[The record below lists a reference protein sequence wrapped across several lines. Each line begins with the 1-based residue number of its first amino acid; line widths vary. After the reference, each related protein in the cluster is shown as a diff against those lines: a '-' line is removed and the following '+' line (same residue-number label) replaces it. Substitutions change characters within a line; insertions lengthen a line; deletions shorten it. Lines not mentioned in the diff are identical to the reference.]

1 MSNSNNWP
9 DWLPLREPLKPMS
22 PYGAP
27 QVVASAQLNTNENPF
42 APSAAL
48 VAAIT
53 KRVAE
58 VSATLNRYPDRDS
71 IALRAGLAKYITAQT
86 GVSFDIA
93 NLWAANGSNE
103 IIQSIFLAFGRES
116 ALGFTPSYS
125 MHPLIAKVTSV
136 NWLDGK
142 RRDDH
147 SLDVEV
153 AAQQVLTAKPTL
165 TFITTPNNPTGS
177 VVRISEIV
185 ELAVATA
192 SVGGLLV
199 VDEAYAEFSSEKS
212 ALTLID
218 SYPHVLVIRTMSK
231 AFAFAG
237 ARVGYL
243 IGEPRVIDAMM
254 LVRLP
259 YHLSALTQ
267 AAALVALKYRAELLG
282 NVATLISARQGL
294 IHSLHSLGLSTR
306 PSAANFILFTGF
318 SSGLGGAGTEIT
330 VADIFKAAATLR
342 AAKAQGDIFAVVH
355 PFQAYQLKA
364 NLTNTFA
371 NPNGGDIQNV
381 AMAQSYVGTIAGI
394 DIYESTN
401 MTVDGSD
408 DAIGGV
414 FSREALALVMKR
426 DFEIETQRDASLR
439 AFELNATA
447 VYGTGEL
454 DDSYGVSMT
463 FDAAL

>member
-9 DWLPLREPLKPMS
+9 SWLPLREPLKPMS

-27 QVVASAQLNTNENPF
+27 QVAASAQLNTNENPF
-42 APSAAL
+42 APSTAL

-53 KRVAE
+53 KRVGE
-58 VSATLNRYPDRDS
+58 VSATLNRYPDRDA

-136 NWLDGK
+136 NWSDGK

-147 SLDVEV
+147 SLDVAV

-177 VVRISEIV
+177 VVKISEIV
-185 ELAVATA
+185 ELAKATA

-199 VDEAYAEFSSEKS
+199 VDEAYAEFSSEIS
-212 ALTLID
+212 AVTLIAQ
-218 SYPHVLVIRTMSK
+218 YPNVIVIRTMSK

-237 ARVGYL
+237 ARLGYL
-243 IGEPRVIDAMM
+243 IADPAVIDALQ

-259 YHLSALTQ
+259 YHLSAITQ
-267 AAALVALKYRAELLG
+267 AVAEVALSFSDVLLAG
-282 NVATLISARQGL
+282 VDTLIAQREIVQAGL
-294 IHSLHSLGLSTR
+294 SKLGLTIT
-306 PSAANFILFTGF
+306 PSAANFLLFGGFNQPADQLWRKLLDRGILIRDV
-318 SSGLGGAGTEIT
+318 GLLGQLRVTIGT
-330 VADIFKAAATLR
+330 AAENQAFLSALTEVL
-342 AAKAQGDIFAVVH
+342 AEGD
-355 PFQAYQLKA
+355 K
-364 NLTNTFA
+364 
-371 NPNGGDIQNV
+371 
-381 AMAQSYVGTIAGI
+381 
-394 DIYESTN
+394 
-401 MTVDGSD
+401 
-408 DAIGGV
+408 
-414 FSREALALVMKR
+414 
-426 DFEIETQRDASLR
+426 
-439 AFELNATA
+439 
-447 VYGTGEL
+447 
-454 DDSYGVSMT
+454 
-463 FDAAL
+463 